1 MSETLIIKRVGPAEV
16 VSKNGDDLW
25 VHIRLS
31 GTPNVEWL
39 QCFRDPISYQA
50 SKAHPSNARFLSDN
64 TLDFE
69 STMGGLQNDI
79 KWMDKYLEQANAAC
93 FARKAKEIAD
103 KKRKAELEANKIE
116 ELKRINESI
125 KGL

>member
-1 MSETLIIKRVGPAEV
+1 MSETAKIKRVGSAEA

-25 VHIRLS
+25 VRIRLS
-31 GTPNVEWL
+31 ATPNVEWL
-39 QCFRDPISYQA
+39 QCFREPIIYQP
-50 SKAHPSNARFLSDN
+50 SKAHPSNARLSDN

-69 STMGGLQNDI
+69 STMGGLENDI
-79 KWMDKYLEQANAAC
+79 KWIDKYLEQANAAC
-93 FARKAKEIAD
+93 IAKKNKELAD
-103 KKRKAELEANKIE
+103 KKRKEELEAEKKE